1 MVAAMPHEVAK
12 TTSKRNLTTN
22 DLRSIAVGLATA
34 VAIVLLASAISS
46 DSGSVSATALE
57 DSSEM
62 QFAAGFTSVA
72 ATDGTYGI
80 GNSLIVTATWDSAVS
95 VSGVPTLTLSNGDA
109 ATYFS
114 GTGSSTLSFITTIA
128 EGDSDSNDLSV
139 SAYTGTITADDDSS
153 NAGAVSGDLGAVLI
167 DGDTPDITGCDATDG
182 TYKIGQRLPSHAPS
196 MRLLT

>member
-34 VAIVLLASAISS
+34 IAIVMLASAMSS
-46 DSGSVSATALE
+46 DSGSVSATAL
-57 DSSEM
+57 DDNGDVR
-62 QFAAGFTSVA
+62 FAAGFTSVA

-80 GNSLIVTATWDSAVS
+80 GDSLVITATWDSAVS
-95 VSGVPTLTLSNGDA
+95 VTGVPTLTLSNGDA

-114 GTGSSTLSFITTIA
+114 GTGSTTLSFITTVA

-153 NAGAVSGDLGAVLI
+153 NAGACLLYTS
-167 DGDTPDITGCDATDG
+167 
-182 TYKIGQRLPSHAPS
+182 PSPRDYAASRMPS
-196 MRLLT
+196 SA